1 VRKKNVCIT
10 SYNSALSSAVV
21 LLDLDVPGEEVSV
34 KLRQGVTIRALSL
47 SEQASGDAFLFV
59 STVAHGEW
67 RMPLTLLLSPQ
78 QMQQMQQQQ
87 QQQQQQQLQS
97 DEIGERISICDPGV
111 DLSAFA
117 LVSLMSRFPA
127 ASRLSPQVLQRAH
140 QPGSLPTKVI
150 SV

>member
-1 VRKKNVCIT
+1 M
-10 SYNSALSSAVV
+10 V
-21 LLDLDVPGEEVSV
+21 LLDLDAPGEEVSV
-34 KLRQGVTIRALSL
+34 RLRQGVAIRALAL
-47 SEQASGDAFLFV
+47 SEQASGEAFLFV

-67 RMPLTLLLSPQ
+67 RMPLTLALPQ
-78 QMQQMQQQQ
+78 SADDAPET
-87 QQQQQQQLQS
+87 L
-97 DEIGERISICDPGV
+97 RVSICDPGV
-111 DLSAFA
+111 DLAAFA